1 MMALVQRR
9 VVVLVF
15 FGQRRLTSGVNPSLS
30 SVSRAAPAKSAV
42 ISAPL
47 DRAPPETLHAA
58 ASGAKLALSPT
69 PARSCGVTRQRVRSL
84 YPIFQGFNRIACA
97 PAS

>member
-1 MMALVQRR
+1 MPRC

-15 FGQRRLTSGVNPSLS
+15 FGQRRLTSQVEPLLELGVPGG
-30 SVSRAAPAKSAV
+30 PAKSAV

-58 ASGAKLALSPT
+58 ASGAYLALSPT